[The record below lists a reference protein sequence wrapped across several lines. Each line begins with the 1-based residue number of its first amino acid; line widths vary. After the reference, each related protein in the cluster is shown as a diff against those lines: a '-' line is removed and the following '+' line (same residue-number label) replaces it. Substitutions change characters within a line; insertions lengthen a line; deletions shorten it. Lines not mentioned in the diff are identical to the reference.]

1 MHCKPGAL
9 VSAPNCLR
17 CFGPPLTEDESVP
30 PSGPDPV
37 QPGVT
42 SSRLSFV
49 RWNTQGVREIIKLS
63 IPLVYLYRQCHL
75 ISLVYNV
82 ISVKLHQEMCHRLIF
97 LFQQHTHQHESLHS
111 INSHSRPHFCA
122 LIGRHKLQVIT
133 TRFFTAETM
142 GIYSSGFLFKLSA
155 GESQS
160 PAAYFPT
167 ISCTSALPPQIQQ
180 FHIQN

>member
-1 MHCKPGAL
+1 MHCKLISLSSQMSQVLWCCNRGRVSSSLMPRSSPARGHVLSL
-9 VSAPNCLR
+9 VLCMMEYPR
-17 CFGPPLTEDESVP
+17 CQRNNKTFHPT
-30 PSGPDPV
+30 
-37 QPGVT
+37 
-42 SSRLSFV
+42 F
-49 RWNTQGVREIIKLS
+49 
-63 IPLVYLYRQCHL
+63 YLYRQCHL
-75 ISLVYNV
+75 VSLVYNV

-111 INSHSRPHFCA
+111 INSHSRPHFCT